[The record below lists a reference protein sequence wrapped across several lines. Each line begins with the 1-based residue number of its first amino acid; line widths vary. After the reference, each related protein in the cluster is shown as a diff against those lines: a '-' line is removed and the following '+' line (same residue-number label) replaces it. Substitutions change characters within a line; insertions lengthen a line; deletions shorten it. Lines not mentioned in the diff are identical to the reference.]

1 MCVSIVTSLGGDMHS
16 YERLLV
22 KTVTYRTRIPAVAKV
37 RPTVLVVTDLEGY
50 PRLMIFISSEK
61 VYATSY

>member
-1 MCVSIVTSLGGDMHS
+1 MHS